1 MARLLDRL
9 HGALTRHV
17 PLQLPACLH
26 RIRERGVGQL
36 RRGQGWLL
44 DYLYAGYWQARA
56 FLRPVAE
63 QELLSYS
70 DAQAAPVLLIPG
82 IWETWQFLLP
92 VARHL
97 HQAGHPVHA
106 VSGIGYNRGTV
117 PQMSRLVSDYLAEH
131 DLNGVVIVAHS
142 KGGLIGKHAMSA
154 SPHSERIAKM
164 VAISTPFSGSVYARF
179 APIRSLRAFSP
190 RNAGLLQLA
199 ANLAVNSRIT
209 SIYSSFD
216 PHIPGGSQLQ
226 GSQNIKLETMGHFRL
241 LNDPRLLEAV
251 REQVAAPVP
260 EETYLGVERP
270 EQPE

>member
-1 MARLLDRL
+1 M
-9 HGALTRHV
+9 
-17 PLQLPACLH
+17 
-26 RIRERGVGQL
+26 
-36 RRGQGWLL
+36 
-44 DYLYAGYWQARA
+44 
-56 FLRPVAE
+56 
-63 QELLSYS
+63 
-70 DAQAAPVLLIPG
+70 
-82 IWETWQFLLP
+82 
-92 VARHL
+92 
-97 HQAGHPVHA
+97 
-106 VSGIGYNRGTV
+106 
-117 PQMSRLVSDYLAEH
+117 
-131 DLNGVVIVAHS
+131 AHS

-154 SPHSERIAKM
+154 SPHPERIAKM

-226 GSQNIKLETMGHFRL
+226 GAQNIKLETMGHFRL